1 MQVCS
6 NPLLEPFIPKS
17 ARVGQISLQ
26 EGPLATFGGG
36 AKYIDLFVAAL
47 RQYGMLCIG
56 LYRSPAFFKVE
67 FVFKKTI
74 GGHDLIRSIHLT
86 KDLVSKYSVA
96 SLRGR
101 YQNIFVEF

>member
-6 NPLLEPFIPKS
+6 KPLLEPFIPKS

-56 LYRSPAFFKVE
+56 LYRSPAFTTMWNFHLYE
-67 FVFKKTI
+67 KTM
-74 GGHDLIRSIHLT
+74 G
-86 KDLVSKYSVA
+86 VA
-96 SLRGR
+96 RWSSFDTINSSYKGPC
-101 YQNIFVEF
+101 E

>member
-67 FVFKKTI
+67 FVSIKKQWVWL
-74 GGHDLIRSIHLT
+74 GGHHLIRSIHLT

-96 SLRGR
+96 SL
-101 YQNIFVEF
+101 